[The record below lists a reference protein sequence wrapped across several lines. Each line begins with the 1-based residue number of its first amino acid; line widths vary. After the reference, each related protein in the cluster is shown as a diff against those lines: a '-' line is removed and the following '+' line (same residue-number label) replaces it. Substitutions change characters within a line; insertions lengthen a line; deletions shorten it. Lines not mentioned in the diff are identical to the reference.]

1 MKIILLDPMLK
12 KNNYNY
18 PLKNIL
24 NILDNKFKFE
34 IIYYLIQK
42 KMRFGEIK
50 NSLFNINQQLLTKL
64 LKQLEKD
71 KLIKKK
77 EFKGF
82 PKKVEYSITSLG
94 LLFKPVVDSLFK
106 WEEKN
111 KTILLKNNKNKKLIL
126 YMTTTK
132 LNFI

>member
-1 MKIILLDPMLK
+1 MLK
-12 KNNYNY
+12 KNNHNF
-18 PLKNIL
+18 PLKKIL
-24 NILDNKFKFE
+24 NLLDNKFKFE

-82 PKKVEYSITSLG
+82 PKKVEYSITSFG
-94 LLFKPVVDSLFK
+94 LLFKPIIDNLFK
-106 WEEKN
+106 WEQKN
-111 KTILLKNNKNKKLIL
+111 IIILLKNKKNKKPNSLFD
-126 YMTTTK
+126 YY
-132 LNFI
+132 

>member
-1 MKIILLDPMLK
+1 MKIILLYKMSQK
-12 KNNYNY
+12 KNLY

-24 NILDNKFKFE
+24 NLLDNKFKFE
-34 IIYYLIQK
+34 IIFYLIQN

-50 NSLFNINQQLLTKL
+50 SSLFNINQQLLVKL

-77 EFKGF
+77 EFNGF

-94 LLFKPVVDSLFK
+94 LLFKSLMDNMQK

-111 KTILLKNNKNKKLIL
+111 QKVLVKNTNKKNVKSL
-126 YMTTTK
+126 YDYY
-132 LNFI
+132 

>member
-1 MKIILLDPMLK
+1 MKIILLYKMSQK
-12 KNNYNY
+12 KNLY

-24 NILDNKFKFE
+24 NLLDNKFKFE
-34 IIYYLIQK
+34 IIFYLIQN

-50 NSLFNINQQLLTKL
+50 SSLFNINQQLLVKL

-94 LLFKPVVDSLFK
+94 LLFKSLMDNMQK

-111 KTILLKNNKNKKLIL
+111 QKILVKNTNKKNVKSL
-126 YMTTTK
+126 YDYY
-132 LNFI
+132 

>member
-1 MKIILLDPMLK
+1 MKIILLYKMSQK
-12 KNNYNY
+12 KKLY

-24 NILDNKFKFE
+24 NLLDNKFKFE
-34 IIYYLIQK
+34 IIFYLIQN

-50 NSLFNINQQLLTKL
+50 SSLFNINQQLLVKL

-94 LLFKPVVDSLFK
+94 LLFKSLMDNMQK

-111 KTILLKNNKNKKLIL
+111 QKVLVKNTNKKNVKSL
-126 YMTTTK
+126 YDYY
-132 LNFI
+132 

>member
-1 MKIILLDPMLK
+1 MLK

-18 PLKNIL
+18 PLKKIL
-24 NILDNKFKFE
+24 NIFDNKFKFE

-82 PKKVEYSITSLG
+82 PKKVEYSITSFG

-111 KTILLKNNKNKKLIL
+111 KTILLKNTKNKKANSL
-126 YMTTTK
+126 YDYY
-132 LNFI
+132 

>member
-1 MKIILLDPMLK
+1 MKIIPLYKMSQK
-12 KNNYNY
+12 KNLH

-24 NILDNKFKFE
+24 NLLDNKFKFK
-34 IIYYLIQK
+34 IIFYLTQN

-50 NSLFNINQQLLTKL
+50 SSLFNINQQLLVKL

-82 PKKVEYSITSLG
+82 PKKVEYSITLFG
-94 LLFKPVVDSLFK
+94 LLFKSLVDNMQK

-111 KTILLKNNKNKKLIL
+111 QKILVKNTNKKNVKSL
-126 YMTTTK
+126 YDYY
-132 LNFI
+132 

>member
-1 MKIILLDPMLK
+1 MKIILLYKMSQK
-12 KNNYNY
+12 KKLY

-24 NILDNKFKFE
+24 NLLDNKFKFK
-34 IIYYLIQK
+34 IIFYLTK
-42 KMRFGEIK
+42 NKMRFGEIK
-50 NSLFNINQQLLTKL
+50 SSLSNINQQLLVKL

-82 PKKVEYSITSLG
+82 PKKVEYSITLFG
-94 LLFKPVVDSLFK
+94 LLFKSLVDNMQK

-111 KTILLKNNKNKKLIL
+111 QKILVKNTNKKNVKSL
-126 YMTTTK
+126 YDYY
-132 LNFI
+132 

>member
-1 MKIILLDPMLK
+1 MKIILLEFMLK
-12 KNNYNY
+12 KNYPNF

-24 NILDNKFKFE
+24 NILDNKYKFE
-34 IIYYLIQK
+34 IIYYLSKK

-50 NSLFNINQQLLTKL
+50 NSIFNINQQLLTKL

-82 PKKVEYSITSLG
+82 PKKVEYSITSFG
-94 LLFKPVVDSLFK
+94 LLFKPIVDNLTR

-111 KTILLKNNKNKKLIL
+111 KTILLKNSKNKKLNSL
-126 YMTTTK
+126 YDYY
-132 LNFI
+132 

>member
-1 MKIILLDPMLK
+1 MKIILNDHVLK
-12 KNNYNY
+12 KNNHNL
-18 PLKNIL
+18 PLKHIL

-82 PKKVEYSITSLG
+82 PKKVEYSITIFG
-94 LLFKPVVDSLFK
+94 LLFKPLVDNMYK

-111 KTILLKNNKNKKLIL
+111 KKILLKNINKKNSDSL
-126 YMTTTK
+126 YDYY
-132 LNFI
+132 

>member
-1 MKIILLDPMLK
+1 MKIILLEFMLK
-12 KNNYNY
+12 KNYPNF

-24 NILDNKFKFE
+24 NILDNKYKFE
-34 IIYYLIQK
+34 IIYYLSKK
-42 KMRFGEIK
+42 KMRFGEVK
-50 NSLFNINQQLLTKL
+50 NSIFNINQQLLTKL

-82 PKKVEYSITSLG
+82 PKKVEYSITSFG
-94 LLFKPVVDSLFK
+94 LLFKPIVDNLTR

-111 KTILLKNNKNKKLIL
+111 KTILLKNSKNKKLNSL
-126 YMTTTK
+126 YDYY
-132 LNFI
+132 

>member
-1 MKIILLDPMLK
+1 MKIIPLYKMSQK
-12 KNNYNY
+12 KKLY

-24 NILDNKFKFE
+24 NLLDNKFKFK
-34 IIYYLIQK
+34 IIFYLTQN

-50 NSLFNINQQLLTKL
+50 SSLFNINQQLLVKL

-82 PKKVEYSITSLG
+82 PKKVEYSITLFG
-94 LLFKPVVDSLFK
+94 LLFKSLVDNMQK

-111 KTILLKNNKNKKLIL
+111 QKILVKNTNKKNVKSL
-126 YMTTTK
+126 YDYY
-132 LNFI
+132 

>member
-1 MKIILLDPMLK
+1 MKIILLYKMSQK
-12 KNNYNY
+12 KKLY

-24 NILDNKFKFE
+24 NLLDNKFKFK
-34 IIYYLIQK
+34 IIFYLTQN

-50 NSLFNINQQLLTKL
+50 SSLFNINQQLLVKL

-77 EFKGF
+77 EFKAF
-82 PKKVEYSITSLG
+82 QKKVEYSITLFG
-94 LLFKPVVDSLFK
+94 LLFKSLVDNMQK

-111 KTILLKNNKNKKLIL
+111 QKILVKNTNKKNVKSL
-126 YMTTTK
+126 YDYY
-132 LNFI
+132 

>member
-1 MKIILLDPMLK
+1 MIIILLYKMSQK
-12 KNNYNY
+12 KKLY

-24 NILDNKFKFE
+24 NLLDNKFKFK
-34 IIYYLIQK
+34 IIFYLTQN

-50 NSLFNINQQLLTKL
+50 SSLFNINQQLLVKL

-82 PKKVEYSITSLG
+82 PKKVEYSITLFG
-94 LLFKPVVDSLFK
+94 LLFKSLVNNMQK

-111 KTILLKNNKNKKLIL
+111 QKVLVKNTNKKNVKSL
-126 YMTTTK
+126 YDYY
-132 LNFI
+132 

>member
-1 MKIILLDPMLK
+1 MLK
-12 KNNYNY
+12 KYNYNY

-42 KMRFGEIK
+42 KLRFGEIK

-82 PKKVEYSITSLG
+82 PKKVEYSITSFG

-111 KTILLKNNKNKKLIL
+111 KTILLKNNKNKKANSL
-126 YMTTTK
+126 YDYY
-132 LNFI
+132 

>member
-1 MKIILLDPMLK
+1 MSQKKITYPLNNTLILLV
-12 KNNYNY
+12 NN
-18 PLKNIL
+18 
-24 NILDNKFKFE
+24 FKFE
-34 IIYYLIQK
+34 IIFYLTQN

-50 NSLFNINQQLLTKL
+50 SSLLHINHQLLAKL

-82 PKKVEYSITSLG
+82 PKKVEYSITFFG
-94 LLFKPVVDSLFK
+94 LLFKPLVDNMHK

-111 KTILLKNNKNKKLIL
+111 KKTLLKNINKKNSDSL
-126 YMTTTK
+126 YDYY
-132 LNFI
+132 

>member
-1 MKIILLDPMLK
+1 MKIIPLYKMSQK
-12 KNNYNY
+12 KILH
-18 PLKNIL
+18 PLNNIL
-24 NILDNKFKFE
+24 NLLDNKFKFE
-34 IIYYLIQK
+34 IIFYLTQN

-50 NSLFNINQQLLTKL
+50 SSLFNINQQLLVKL

-82 PKKVEYSITSLG
+82 PKKVEYSITLFC
-94 LLFKPVVDSLFK
+94 LLFKSLVDNMQK

-111 KTILLKNNKNKKLIL
+111 QKILVKNTNKKNVKSL
-126 YMTTTK
+126 YDYY
-132 LNFI
+132 

>member
-1 MKIILLDPMLK
+1 MLK
-12 KNNYNY
+12 KNTHNF
-18 PLKNIL
+18 PLKKIL

-82 PKKVEYSITSLG
+82 PKKVEYSITVFG
-94 LLFKPVVDSLFK
+94 LLFKPIVDNLFK

-111 KTILLKNNKNKKLIL
+111 KTILLKNRKLKRSKSL
-126 YMTTTK
+126 FDYY
-132 LNFI
+132 

>member
-1 MKIILLDPMLK
+1 MSQKKI
-12 KNNYNY
+12 NY
-18 PLKNIL
+18 PLKNTL
-24 NILDNKFKFE
+24 NLLDNKFKFE
-34 IIYYLIQK
+34 IIFYLIQN

-50 NSLFNINQQLLTKL
+50 SSLFNINQQLLVKL

-94 LLFKPVVDSLFK
+94 LLFKSLMDNMQK

-111 KTILLKNNKNKKLIL
+111 QKVLVKNTNKKNVKSL
-126 YMTTTK
+126 YDYY
-132 LNFI
+132 

>member
-1 MKIILLDPMLK
+1 MKIILLYKMSQK
-12 KNNYNY
+12 KNLY

-24 NILDNKFKFE
+24 NLLDNKFKFE
-34 IIYYLIQK
+34 IIFYLTQN

-50 NSLFNINQQLLTKL
+50 SSLFNINQQLLVKL

-82 PKKVEYSITSLG
+82 PKKVEYSITIFG
-94 LLFKPVVDSLFK
+94 LLFKSLMDNMQK

-111 KTILLKNNKNKKLIL
+111 QKVLVKNTNKKNVKSL
-126 YMTTTK
+126 YDYY
-132 LNFI
+132 

>member
-1 MKIILLDPMLK
+1 MKIILLNPMLK

-82 PKKVEYSITSLG
+82 PKKVEYSITSFG

-111 KTILLKNNKNKKLIL
+111 KTILLKNNKYKKANSL
-126 YMTTTK
+126 YDYY
-132 LNFI
+132 

>member
-1 MKIILLDPMLK
+1 MKIILLYKMSQK
-12 KNNYNY
+12 KKLY

-24 NILDNKFKFE
+24 NLLDNKFKFK
-34 IIYYLIQK
+34 IIFYLTQN

-50 NSLFNINQQLLTKL
+50 SSLSNINQQLLVKL

-82 PKKVEYSITSLG
+82 PKKVEYSITLFG
-94 LLFKPVVDSLFK
+94 LLFKSLVDNMQK

-111 KTILLKNNKNKKLIL
+111 HKILVKNTNKKNVKSL
-126 YMTTTK
+126 YDYY
-132 LNFI
+132 

>member
-1 MKIILLDPMLK
+1 MKIILLEFMLK
-12 KNNYNY
+12 KNYPNF

-24 NILDNKFKFE
+24 NILDNKYKFE
-34 IIYYLIQK
+34 IIYYLSKK

-50 NSLFNINQQLLTKL
+50 NSIFNINQQLLTKL

-82 PKKVEYSITSLG
+82 PKKVEYSITSFG
-94 LLFKPVVDSLFK
+94 LLFKPIVDNLIR

-111 KTILLKNNKNKKLIL
+111 KTILLKNSKNKKLNSL
-126 YMTTTK
+126 YDYY
-132 LNFI
+132 

>member
-1 MKIILLDPMLK
+1 MKIILCDYMLK
-12 KNNYNY
+12 KNNHNF

-42 KMRFGEIK
+42 KMRFGDIK
-50 NSLFNINQQLLTKL
+50 NSLFNINQQLLSKL

-71 KLIKKK
+71 NLIKKK
-77 EFKGF
+77 EFNEF
-82 PKKVEYSITSLG
+82 PKKVEYSITGFG
-94 LLFKPVVDSLFK
+94 LLFKPVVDNLFK

-111 KTILLKNNKNKKLIL
+111 KTILLKNRKHKKPNSLFD
-126 YMTTTK
+126 YY
-132 LNFI
+132 

>member
-1 MKIILLDPMLK
+1 MKIILLYKMSQK
-12 KNNYNY
+12 KNLY

-24 NILDNKFKFE
+24 NLLDNKFKFE
-34 IIYYLIQK
+34 IIFYLTQN

-50 NSLFNINQQLLTKL
+50 SSLFNINQQLLVKL

-82 PKKVEYSITSLG
+82 PKKV
-94 LLFKPVVDSLFK
+94 
-106 WEEKN
+106 
-111 KTILLKNNKNKKLIL
+111 
-126 YMTTTK
+126 
-132 LNFI
+132 

>member
-1 MKIILLDPMLK
+1 MKIIPLYKMSQK
-12 KNNYNY
+12 KKLY

-24 NILDNKFKFE
+24 NLLDNKFKFK
-34 IIYYLIQK
+34 IIFYLTQN

-50 NSLFNINQQLLTKL
+50 SSLFNINQQLLVKL

-82 PKKVEYSITSLG
+82 PKKVEYSITLFG
-94 LLFKPVVDSLFK
+94 LLFKSLVGNMQK

-111 KTILLKNNKNKKLIL
+111 QKILVKNTNKKNVKSL
-126 YMTTTK
+126 YDYY
-132 LNFI
+132 

>member
-1 MKIILLDPMLK
+1 MSQK
-12 KNNYNY
+12 KNLY

-24 NILDNKFKFE
+24 NLLDNKFKFE
-34 IIYYLIQK
+34 IIFYLTQN

-50 NSLFNINQQLLTKL
+50 SSLFNINQQLLVKL

-82 PKKVEYSITSLG
+82 PKKVEYSITLFG
-94 LLFKPVVDSLFK
+94 LLFKSLVDNMQK

-111 KTILLKNNKNKKLIL
+111 QKILVKNTNKKNVKSL
-126 YMTTTK
+126 YDYY
-132 LNFI
+132 

>member
-1 MKIILLDPMLK
+1 MKIILLYKMSQK
-12 KNNYNY
+12 KKLY

-24 NILDNKFKFE
+24 NLLDNKFKFK
-34 IIYYLIQK
+34 IIFYLIQN

-50 NSLFNINQQLLTKL
+50 SSLFNINQQLLVKL

-94 LLFKPVVDSLFK
+94 LLFKSLMDNMQK

-111 KTILLKNNKNKKLIL
+111 QKVLVKNTNKKNVKSL
-126 YMTTTK
+126 YDYY
-132 LNFI
+132 

>member
-1 MKIILLDPMLK
+1 MLK
-12 KNNYNY
+12 KNYHNF
-18 PLKNIL
+18 PLKKIL
-24 NILDNKFKFE
+24 NLLDNKFKFE

-50 NSLFNINQQLLTKL
+50 NSLFDINQQLLTKL

-82 PKKVEYSITSLG
+82 PKKVEYSITVFG
-94 LLFKPVVDSLFK
+94 LLFKPVVDKLFK

-111 KTILLKNNKNKKLIL
+111 KTILLKNRKHKKRNSLFD
-126 YMTTTK
+126 YY
-132 LNFI
+132 

>member
-1 MKIILLDPMLK
+1 MKIILLYKMSQK
-12 KNNYNY
+12 KKLY
-18 PLKNIL
+18 PLNNIL
-24 NILDNKFKFE
+24 NLLDNKFKFE
-34 IIYYLIQK
+34 IIFYLTQN

-50 NSLFNINQQLLTKL
+50 SSLFNINQQLLVKL

-82 PKKVEYSITSLG
+82 PKKVEYSITLFG
-94 LLFKPVVDSLFK
+94 LLFKSLVDNMQK

-111 KTILLKNNKNKKLIL
+111 QKILVKNTNKKNVKSL
-126 YMTTTK
+126 YDYY
-132 LNFI
+132 

>member
-1 MKIILLDPMLK
+1 MKIILLDFMLK
-12 KNNYNY
+12 KNNHNY
-18 PLKNIL
+18 PFKKIFY
-24 NILDNKFKFE
+24 ILDNKFKFE

-50 NSLFNINQQLLTKL
+50 NNLLNINQQLLTKL

-77 EFKGF
+77 QFKGF
-82 PKKVEYSITSLG
+82 PRKVEYSITSFG
-94 LLFKPVVDSLFK
+94 LLFKPVVNNLFK

-111 KTILLKNNKNKKLIL
+111 KTILIKNIKSKKTESL
-126 YMTTTK
+126 YDYY
-132 LNFI
+132 

>member
-1 MKIILLDPMLK
+1 MKIILIKLVIK
-12 KNNYNY
+12 KNNNNY
-18 PLKNIL
+18 PLKMIM

-34 IIYYLIQK
+34 IIYYLIQN

-50 NSLFNINQQLLTKL
+50 NSVFNINQQLLTKL

-77 EFKGF
+77 KFKGF
-82 PKKVEYSITSLG
+82 PRKVEYNITTFG
-94 LLFKPVVDSLFK
+94 LLFKPIVNNLFK

-111 KTILLKNNKNKKLIL
+111 NKILLKNIKNKKADSL
-126 YMTTTK
+126 YDYY
-132 LNFI
+132 